1 MRIYHQDMILFCPD
15 QKKRAAKAIQSV
27 LCYHVND
34 TAQKQC
40 RVYTLPEHNSYQ
52 KSYPW
57 HMVSVSSVE
66 MISSLPQIS
75 QCHVSSFSQVSITSV
90 PYTWCV
96 HFSSCP
102 VFSPVFADTNVSVW
116 PHFPV
121 WDACSSW
128 WLSGSLWWDVPVV
141 CGAGESETGAHP
153 HVKIR
158 NAERDVFK
166 IIRKDSPLLVW
177 ERNCLSFVYI
187 CLLILYNKS
196 SCCYDWS
203 A

>member
-96 HFSSCP
+96 LFSHLFLRTQMSVYDRIFLYEMRVPHDDCQVHCDGMFLLFVVQVDLKP
-102 VFSPVFADTNVSVW
+102 LHIHMWWAEVLKEMFS
-116 PHFPV
+116 
-121 WDACSSW
+121 
-128 WLSGSLWWDVPVV
+128 
-141 CGAGESETGAHP
+141 
-153 HVKIR
+153 R
-158 NAERDVFK
+158 
-166 IIRKDSPLLVW
+166 
-177 ERNCLSFVYI
+177 
-187 CLLILYNKS
+187 
-196 SCCYDWS
+196 
-203 A
+203 